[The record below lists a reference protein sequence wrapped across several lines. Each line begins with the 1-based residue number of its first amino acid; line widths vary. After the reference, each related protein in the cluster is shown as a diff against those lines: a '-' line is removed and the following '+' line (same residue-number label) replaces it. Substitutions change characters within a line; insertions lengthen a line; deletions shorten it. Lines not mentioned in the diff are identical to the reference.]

1 MSFARACRHASAGV
15 AIWAAHFAFV
25 YALTAWACER
35 GGWIDALPESVGAAT
50 LVAAAA
56 CIAVAWRG
64 LVPPRRFERRL
75 GAGLAALAFVAIV
88 WEGVGAMMLGP
99 CG

>member
-1 MSFARACRHASAGV
+1 MSFARACLHASAGI
-15 AIWAAHFAFV
+15 AIWAAHFTFV

-35 GGWIDALPESVGAAT
+35 GAWIDALPASVGVAT
-50 LVAAAA
+50 LIAAAA

-64 LVPPRRFERRL
+64 LVPPWRFERRL
-75 GAGLAALAFVAIV
+75 GAGLGALALVAIA
-88 WEGVGAMMLGP
+88 WEGVGAMMLAP